1 MKQTLKR
8 IGIILLSILL
18 TLLLIIGGFVIYLTA
33 AEFKPEPVETL
44 EIGGQAKK
52 TLQAGDSL
60 RVLSYN
66 IGYGSLDQT
75 QDFFMDGGKNVR
87 PASDENV
94 RNNIAGIGR
103 IIQEAN
109 CDVQFCRR
117 WIKAQNAPILWIRLR
132 RFPASLAGRTLLP

>member
-1 MKQTLKR
+1 MKRTLKR

-75 QDFFMDGGKNVR
+75 QDFFMDGGKKC
-87 PASDENV
+87 PA
-94 RNNIAGIGR
+94 G
-103 IIQEAN
+103 
-109 CDVQFCRR
+109 
-117 WIKAQNAPILWIRLR
+117 K
-132 RFPASLAGRTLLP
+132 